1 MPDYT
6 DYVNAD
12 PRLQALRDRLAD
24 QVSAHL
30 ANGYA
35 LDPLLIIALI
45 SLAVQIIMHCREKR
59 SEEAVRN
66 DLKKWPRVFGF
77 QALRARKEIKYLL
90 QRNNVFGAN
99 LSAATDAV
107 FAVGQT
113 LTDQEIDGLLA
124 AACR

>member
-1 MPDYT
+1 
-6 DYVNAD
+6 
-12 PRLQALRDRLAD
+12 
-24 QVSAHL
+24 
-30 ANGYA
+30 
-35 LDPLLIIALI
+35 
-45 SLAVQIIMHCREKR
+45 MHCREKR